1 MSKNTRIDGRRADQL
16 RPVKITR
23 GFTRSAA
30 GSVLIE
36 TGRTRVLCTASVD
49 ETVPKWREAA
59 GLGWVSAE
67 YEMLPAATN
76 ERRKR
81 NRDGKIDGRTQ
92 EIQRLIGRCL
102 RAVVDMK
109 KLGPRSIW
117 LACVVIEADGGT
129 RTAAINGGYIALCD
143 AVAGLRK
150 KGLITANPIDD
161 GVAAISVG
169 LCGGRVL
176 LDLCY
181 DEDKDAGVD
190 FNVVMTGSGRFVE
203 LQGAA
208 EGGTFADRDMR
219 RIVSAAKK
227 GIGEILKMQKAAL
240 KKPLK
245 SIRG

>member
-1 MSKNTRIDGRRADQL
+1 MTKKTRIDGRSPDQL

-36 TGRTRVLCTASVD
+36 TGGTRVLCTASV
-49 ETVPKWREAA
+49 EESVPKWREAA

-117 LACVVIEADGGT
+117 IDCDVIEADGGT

-150 KGLITANPIDD
+150 KGLITASPIMD
-161 GVAAISVG
+161 GVAAVSVG
-169 LCGGRVL
+169 LCDGRVL

-190 FNVVMTGSGRFVE
+190 FNVVMTGGGQFVE

-208 EGGTFADRDMR
+208 EGGTFAETEMR
-219 RIVSAAKK
+219 RILATAKK
-227 GIGEILKMQKAAL
+227 GIGELLRLQTAAL
-240 KKPLK
+240 KKPLTR
-245 SIRG
+245 RG